1 MPANSL
7 KAAGVNPG
15 SPLSRQTGVFYNL
28 HLGNS
33 TLWVITNRTVLFRG
47 NDARVAVGLTG
58 MVSREFLYASSIL
71 ISMLADVQELF
82 AILLANSLPY

>member
-1 MPANSL
+1 
-7 KAAGVNPG
+7 
-15 SPLSRQTGVFYNL
+15 
-28 HLGNS
+28 
-33 TLWVITNRTVLFRG
+33 
-47 NDARVAVGLTG
+47 